1 MNKES
6 LRIVFFGTA
15 PFATACLERLV
26 EDGYN
31 VVSVVTAPDKPAGR
45 GHKLQSSAVKIC
57 AEQLSL
63 PILQPE
69 SLRDPLFIAQLKQL
83 NPTLGV
89 VVAFRMLPREVWALP
104 EWGTV
109 NIHGSLL
116 PHYRGAAP
124 INWALIRGEKETGVT
139 LFQLKHEIDTGDI
152 IAASSCEIQ
161 SEDNFGTLY
170 DRLMSMGA
178 DLLGYG
184 VQLLLQ
190 YDGDYPNRLPQGDA
204 AGLSSAP
211 KLTKENT
218 RIDWYSS
225 AEDIHNMVRGLA
237 PAPTAWTIL
246 HTPES
251 EEPLSVKLY
260 HTTILNS
267 HLDAPKQVGSLLSPS
282 KGVLAVQTGNGL
294 LQIDELKVQGKKQLS
309 ARDWLNG
316 LKAPLDQLILE

>member
-45 GHKLQSSAVKIC
+45 GHKLQPSAVKIC

-170 DRLMSMGA
+170 DRLMGMGA
-178 DLLGYG
+178 DLLGHG

-237 PAPTAWTIL
+237 PAPTAWTML